1 MPVCPRCG
9 NDDFSLF
16 GKKKGQY
23 YCRRC
28 LSLPVDNVEY
38 VVRNNHQG
46 ELTLDYSLTSEQ
58 LLLSKKLINFYEKK
72 ENCLIH
78 ATCGAG
84 KTEIVYPLIERALKD
99 NKRVGFAIP
108 RKDVVIDLFPRIE
121 KAFSKNVVV
130 AIYGGHHE
138 QVVGDITILTMHQI
152 SRFEHYFDV
161 LIADEIDAFPFHNN
175 ALLEHFFFR
184 SSRGMIVMMSATPS
198 TRWLNYFPKHNILKL
213 EKRFHG
219 FPIPIPEIIVYSGIM
234 RFIYVLKTLRS
245 FIQEKKPCLIFV
257 DTIEKSEVIAYILK
271 FFYKNG
277 TYVHSKRE
285 DRVRVISDFKKRKYD
300 YLVTTSILERGV
312 TIPSLQVIVYD
323 ANKDIYNAEVLEQIS
338 GRVGRKKED
347 PYGKV
352 IFLGEKKTRA
362 MEKAQHAI
370 IAHNATL

>member
-1 MPVCPRCG
+1 MSVCPRCG
-9 NDDFSLF
+9 NSDPTLF
-16 GKKKGQY
+16 GKKKEQH

-28 LSLPVDNVEY
+28 LSLPVDMVEY
-38 VVRNNHQG
+38 VPRKDHRG
-46 ELTLDYSLTSEQ
+46 KLTLDYSLTPEQ
-58 LLLSKKLINFYEKK
+58 LLLAEKIIGFYEKK

-78 ATCGAG
+78 AICGAG

-108 RKDVVIDLFPRIE
+108 RKDVVIDLFPRLE
-121 KAFSKNVVV
+121 KAFLKNKVV

-138 QVVGDITILTMHQI
+138 QLVGDITILTMHQI

-175 ALLEHFFFR
+175 TLLEHFFFR

-198 TRWLNYFPKHNILKL
+198 ERWMNFFPKQNILKL

-219 FPIPIPEIIVYSGIM
+219 FPIPIPEIIVYAGIM
-234 RFIYVLKTLRS
+234 RFLYVIKALRK

-257 DTIEKSEVIAYILK
+257 DTIEKSEKISHILK
-271 FFYKNG
+271 IFYKKG
-277 TYVHSKRE
+277 TYVHSKRK
-285 DRVRVISDFKKRKYD
+285 DRALVISDFKKKKYD

-323 ANKDIYNAEVLEQIS
+323 ANKDIYNAGVLEQIS

-347 PYGKV
+347 PYGKI
-352 IFLGEKKTRA
+352 IFLGEKKTYA
-362 MEKAQHAI
+362 MEKAQRAI
-370 IAHNATL
+370 IAYNAAL